1 MRTVRSIIELKQ
13 FKLRYVN
20 TAMILSDHGID
31 SKLISWNKVVLLHG
45 PPGIQIGIFYFFCV
59 QVKKYKKNLCTTTT
73 PGTLNFWPLLTGGR
87 CSVVALC

>member
-59 QVKKYKKNLCTTTT
+59 QVKKYNKTCVQRPP
-73 PGTLNFWPLLTGGR
+73 PGP
-87 CSVVALC
+87 